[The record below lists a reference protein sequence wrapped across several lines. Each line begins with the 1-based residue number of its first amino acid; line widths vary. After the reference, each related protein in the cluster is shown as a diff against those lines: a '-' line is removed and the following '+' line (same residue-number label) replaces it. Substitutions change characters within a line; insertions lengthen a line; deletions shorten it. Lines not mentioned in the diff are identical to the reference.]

1 MFRSVEDFLAAW
13 QAESKSTLRVFGALS
28 DDSLAQSVVPGGYS
42 LGSLAAHITGS
53 IAKIPAHAGLLP
65 MPMEAPAPASVAA
78 ITAAYEHNAQQ
89 VADAVAKQWSDA
101 QLGEEIP
108 MFGRTFRRGA
118 VLTML
123 ISHQGHHRA
132 QMTVL
137 MRQAGLKVPG
147 VYGPSQDDLAAAKA
161 LKE

>member
-1 MFRSVEDFLAAW
+1 MFRSVEDFLSAW
-13 QAESKSTLRVFGALS
+13 KLESSSTLRVFGALS
-28 DDSLAQSVVPGGYS
+28 DHSLAQSVGPGGYT
-42 LGSLAAHITGS
+42 LGSLAVHITGS
-53 IAKIPAHAGLLP
+53 IAKIPAYAGLLP
-65 MPMEAPAPASVAA
+65 MPTEAPPPSTVAA
-78 ITAAYEHNAQQ
+78 IIAAYQHNAQQ

-101 QLGEEIP
+101 QLGDEIP
-108 MFGRTFRRGA
+108 MFGREFRRGA

-147 VYGPSQDDLAAAKA
+147 VYGPSEDDVAAAKA
-161 LKE
+161 LKK